1 MVLNVSGKGKEAV
14 SESNGKSVSPVS
26 DGANGASG
34 PEAQQ
39 SAGSQVRA
47 PRKQRSDKG
56 IPRKRRTDS
65 SAGTAGRTP
74 APIRPTPPT
83 AKPGKKPPTTPAK
96 SVETAVKKS
105 FFSIFKL

>member
-26 DGANGASG
+26 AGANGASG

-65 SAGTAGRTP
+65 SAGPTGRTP

-83 AKPGKKPPTTPAK
+83 AKAGKKSPSPSGK
-96 SVETAVKKS
+96 SVEEAVKKS

>member
-26 DGANGASG
+26 DGDDGASS

-39 SAGSQVRA
+39 SASSEVRKA
-47 PRKQRSDKG
+47 RKPRSDKG

-65 SAGTAGRTP
+65 SPVTAGRTP

-83 AKPGKKPPTTPAK
+83 AKPVKKSPTTPAK
-96 SVETAVKKS
+96 SVEKAVKKS